1 MNTKHYLGISGIVG
15 GIIGSLI
22 TTLLVSPVTAINDD
36 FGTIIQ
42 CSRLEVVDSE
52 GKPRVVLSANVNDF
66 IDGFTDDR
74 HTKSGGISIVGCEVG
89 GRINVSYSNEAIRL
103 FAVNGVQSA
112 LDIVRGDGDDERY
125 LVRLASD
132 GPNGGEISVNDR
144 ISLGYNL
151 LGGGGFVRVDGGEG
165 KGRALMHVNEHG
177 GAVTTT
183 DKFGRAKILD

>member
-22 TTLLVSPVTAINDD
+22 TTLLVSPVTVINDE
-36 FGTIIQ
+36 FGTIR
-42 CSRLEVVDSE
+42 CSMLEVVDSE

-66 IDGFTDDR
+66 IEGFTDDR

-151 LGGGGFVRVDGGEG
+151 LVAEG
-165 KGRALMHVNEHG
+165 LFELMV
-177 GAVTTT
+177 A
-183 DKFGRAKILD
+183 RAKVVRSCTSMNTAGLSRLLTDLDEQKF